1 MEQLQNVVNQGRHKA
16 KAPMESSSNR
26 KMSYRSDIDGLRAI
40 AVLSVIAFHIAPEKF
55 KGGFVGVDIFFVISG
70 FLISS
75 IIYKEL
81 ESDAFSIVEFYVR
94 RIRRIYPALF
104 IVLSFVCVAGWIFLL
119 PSDFVA
125 LGKQI
130 LGGSTFVANFVLWWQ
145 SGYFSPEAALKPLLH
160 LWSLGVEEQY
170 YLIFPLICIAFY
182 RSRSRWTLPAAFLA
196 IAAVSM
202 FLNVACVSKY
212 SAATYF
218 LPFSRL
224 WELFV
229 GAGLSLFLQRNM
241 QSPCESRLLPKWR
254 HGIGFLGLVLL
265 VVSVFGIDQF
275 DAFPGW
281 WALLPTIGA
290 VLVIVA
296 GQTSLVNRYVLSS
309 KPAVFV
315 GLISYPLYLWHWPI
329 LVFMRVSIADWG
341 AKISHLQKG
350 AMIIVAF
357 FLAYLTYRFIELPIR
372 HVKPREQRRKG
383 ALWLIS
389 CVSLIGAFGVLVILM
404 EGFPTRLPSAV
415 VALDH
420 DYGQDGSISWRV
432 GTCFLR
438 PDQYAASFSD
448 SCVDTAE
455 RGAARPLA
463 LVWGDSHAA
472 DLFPGFRALQD
483 QSGVRLAQFTAS
495 SCPPI
500 VGVQFREQPAC
511 LSINDAVLDR
521 VRGLKPDIVV
531 LSAYWDSLGSDRD
544 RIARAEKLLQT
555 IELVKAAGVK
565 KVVVLGSAPVWT
577 TPVKALLVS
586 ELHRNPGDPVPRRL
600 ARGLLV
606 THDDTLLKAT
616 TLRAGAVYV
625 PVFENLCD
633 QTSCIV
639 TTGPGWKGM
648 VTYDQSHFT
657 DHGSMLVARSIWASI
672 IDSKPMLGY
681 VAGAF
686 GDVIAEAT
694 TGTRAESRLPVV
706 P

>member
-1 MEQLQNVVNQGRHKA
+1 MNEPYYDMAMQKLQDVANESRHEA
-16 KAPMESSSNR
+16 KGAIESSSNR
-26 KMSYRSDIDGLRAI
+26 KTSYRSDIDGLRAI

-55 KGGFVGVDIFFVISG
+55 RGGFVGVDIFFVISG

-81 ESDAFSIVEFYVR
+81 ESNEFSIAEFYIR

-104 IVLSFVCVAGWIFLL
+104 IVLSFVCVAEWILLL

-170 YLIFPLICIAFY
+170 YLIFPLICVAFY

-196 IAAVSM
+196 IAVVSM
-202 FLNVACVSKY
+202 FLNVSYVSKY

-229 GAGLSLFLQRNM
+229 GAGLALFLQRNA
-241 QSPCESRLLPKWR
+241 QGAWESRPLPKSR
-254 HGIGFLGLVLL
+254 HGIGFLGLGLL
-265 VVSVFGIDQF
+265 VASAFVIDQF

-281 WALLPTIGA
+281 WALLPTTGA

-296 GQTSLVNRYVLSS
+296 GQTSWVNRYVLSS

-329 LVFMRVSIADWG
+329 LSFMRVANADWG

-350 AMIIVAF
+350 AMIILAF
-357 FLAYLTYRFIELPIR
+357 VLAYLTYRFIELPIR
-372 HVKPREQRRKG
+372 HVKQREQRRKG
-383 ALWLIS
+383 ALWLIG
-389 CVSLIGAFGVLVILM
+389 CVSLTGMFGILIVLM
-404 EGFPTRLPSAV
+404 KGFPTRLPSAI

-420 DYGQDGSISWRV
+420 DYGQDGSDSWRE

-438 PDQYAASFSD
+438 PDQFAVSFSD
-448 SCVDTAE
+448 SCVDSE
-455 RGAARPLA
+455 EKGAARPLVF
-463 LVWGDSHAA
+463 VWGDSHAA
-472 DLFPGFRALQD
+472 DLLPGFRALQD

-500 VGVQFREQPAC
+500 VGLQFRERPAC
-511 LSINDAVLDR
+511 LSVNNAVLDR
-521 VRGLKPDIVV
+521 VRNLKPDIVV
-531 LSAYWDSLGSDRD
+531 LSANWDLLGPDHDRVT
-544 RIARAEKLLQT
+544 RAEKLLHT
-555 IELVKAAGVK
+555 IELVRAVGVK
-565 KVVVLGSAPVWT
+565 KVVVLGSAPFWT
-577 TPVKALLVS
+577 TPVKSLLVS
-586 ELHRNPGDPVPRRL
+586 ELHRDPGNPVPHRL
-600 ARGLLV
+600 ARSLLAP
-606 THDDTLLKAT
+606 HDDTLLRTT
-616 TLRAGAVYV
+616 TLRAGAIYV
-625 PVFENLCD
+625 PVLENLCD
-633 QTSCIV
+633 QKSCIAI
-639 TTGPGWKGM
+639 TGSGWKDM

-657 DHGSMLVARSIWASI
+657 DHGSMLITRSIWASI
-672 IDSKPMLGY
+672 LYSQ
-681 VAGAF
+681 
-686 GDVIAEAT
+686 
-694 TGTRAESRLPVV
+694 S
-706 P
+706 